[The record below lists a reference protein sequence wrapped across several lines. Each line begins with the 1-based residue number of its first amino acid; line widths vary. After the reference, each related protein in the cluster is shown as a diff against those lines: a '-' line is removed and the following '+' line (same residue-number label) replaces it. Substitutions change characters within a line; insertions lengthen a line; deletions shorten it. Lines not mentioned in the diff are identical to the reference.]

1 MKIILLKDVKGLG
14 KAGDLVNAKTGY
26 ARNYLF
32 PKGLAI
38 EATSSNL
45 QRWEEEN
52 KQKEAKVKAERDEA
66 LELRDK
72 LENETV
78 SLKGKG
84 GEGGRLFG
92 SITSKD
98 IAQALKSQY
107 KIDVDRRKIELKENI
122 KEAGITNVEIKIYPE
137 ISANIKVNVIIE

>member
-107 KIDVDRRKIELKENI
+107 GIDVDRRKIALKENI
-122 KEAGITNVEIKIYPE
+122 KEAGITNVEIRVYPE